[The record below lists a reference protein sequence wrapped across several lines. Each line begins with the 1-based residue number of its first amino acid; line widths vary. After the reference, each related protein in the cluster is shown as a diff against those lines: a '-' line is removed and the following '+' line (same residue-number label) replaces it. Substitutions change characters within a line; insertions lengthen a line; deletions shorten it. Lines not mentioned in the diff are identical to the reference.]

1 MRGINY
7 DPSDYF
13 MQMNHFFNRIEEK
26 LSCKVIIAGHPAVED
41 RQSYCTYFNGRK
53 VVYDN
58 TMVLIKNSIATIAHF
73 STAVS
78 YSVIFKKKIFF
89 VFSEDMKNTSPL
101 QYSMGNNISSM
112 LKSRIIEL
120 NNKSNFDIDFDLDI
134 NLAAY
139 DNYKHLYLVNRDSQN
154 EQNGKLLIDSI
165 S

>member
-1 MRGINY
+1 
-7 DPSDYF
+7 
-13 MQMNHFFNRIEEK
+13 
-26 LSCKVIIAGHPAVED
+26 
-41 RQSYCTYFNGRK
+41 
-53 VVYDN
+53 
-58 TMVLIKNSIATIAHF
+58 MVLIKNSIATIAHF
-73 STAVS
+73 STAIS

-101 QYSMGNNISSM
+101 QYGMGNNISSM

-120 NNKSNFDIDFDLDI
+120 NNKSNCDIDFDLDI

>member
-1 MRGINY
+1 
-7 DPSDYF
+7 
-13 MQMNHFFNRIEEK
+13 MNHFFNRIEEK

-120 NNKSNFDIDFDLDI
+120 NNKSNFDIDLI
-134 NLAAY
+134 WILIW
-139 DNYKHLYLVNRDSQN
+139 
-154 EQNGKLLIDSI
+154 LLMII
-165 S
+165 TNICI